1 MPPTMRRRGV
11 LLPLSSAIS
20 TRSWGIGEC
29 GDLPALAAWLASAGF
44 SDLML
49 LPLGTM
55 ADGQSSPYSACSAMA
70 LDPIYLSIEA
80 VDDFARAGGVAALPD
95 AARDALEAARASR
108 RVDFAAVRTAKS
120 AALELAHASFLC
132 DEWAAHTA
140 RAAEFA
146 AYIARER
153 WWLDDYA
160 LYRALSR
167 QYGGLWRRWPGALV
181 AREPRAL
188 SDARRQCAPAVLFEQ
203 YLQWLV
209 NEQFQAGRRAMAAAG
224 VRIYGDMPF
233 VVDTASADVWT
244 RADEFF
250 LDLSA
255 GAPPDAF
262 SATGQDWGLPV
273 YRWDAIAAGG
283 FQWLRQRGRRAAAL
297 FDGVRLDHLVG
308 FYRTYARDA
317 SGHAWFTPSD
327 EPAQRRQGEQVLDA
341 VRESGVHV
349 LAEDLGVIPDFVRAS
364 LAARHVP
371 GYKVLR
377 WERAYHVQ
385 SQPFIDPVQYPEESV
400 AATGTHDTETMA
412 EWFDKLPPQDRMAVA
427 GRVGAFDAGIRDT
440 LLTRVLHAGSAQA
453 FIPMQDLFGWRDR
466 INTPGTVTDLNWTW
480 RLPWP
485 IDTWGEAPDAV
496 ERAEFCRRTVSRVER

>member
-1 MPPTMRRRGV
+1 MRRRGV

-29 GDLPALAAWLASAGF
+29 GDLPALASWLASGGF

-70 LDPIYLSIEA
+70 LDPVYLSIES
-80 VDDFARAGGVAALPD
+80 VDDFHRAGGVAALPGP
-95 AARDALEAARASR
+95 ARDALDTARASAR
-108 RVDFAAVRTAKS
+108 INFTAVRMAKS
-120 AALELAHASFLC
+120 AALEMAHASFLSE
-132 DEWAAHTA
+132 EWAEHTA
-140 RAAEFA
+140 RAAELA

-160 LYRALSR
+160 LYRALGQ
-167 QYGGLWRRWPGALV
+167 QYGGAWRTWPEALA

-188 SDARRQCAPAVLFEQ
+188 SDARRQFASAVLFEQ

-209 NEQFQAGRRAMAAAG
+209 NGQFQLARRTMAGTG
-224 VRIYGDMPF
+224 VRVYGDVPF
-233 VVDTASADVWT
+233 VVDTGSADVWA
-244 RADEFF
+244 RADEFL

-273 YRWDAIAAGG
+273 YRWDVIAAGG
-283 FQWLRQRGRRAAAL
+283 FQWLRQRARRAAAL

-308 FYRTYARDA
+308 FYRTWARDK

-327 EPAQRRQGEQVLDA
+327 EHAQRWQGEQVLA
-341 VRESGVHV
+341 AIRESGLHV

-364 LAARHVP
+364 LAAEHVP

-377 WERAYHVQ
+377 WERAYHLPG
-385 SQPFIDPVQYPEESV
+385 QPFIDPVQYPQESV

-412 EWFDKLPPQDRMAVA
+412 EWFDGLAPQDRMALA
-427 GRVGAFDAGIRDT
+427 GRIGRFDAGIRDT

-453 FIPMQDLFGWRDR
+453 FIPMPDLFGWRDR
-466 INTPGTVTDLNWTW
+466 INTPATVTDLNWTW

-485 IDTWGEAPDAV
+485 IDAWGDVPEAV
-496 ERAEFCRRTVSRVER
+496 ERAEFCRRTISRTVLDVK